1 MRTVETRRRS
11 RYVLLVL
18 SLLAVTLITLDSR
31 GVGVFDGIRNT
42 AGDVFAPVGDAFAW
56 VTSPISN
63 AWGGMTDYDDLKA
76 ENERLRQ
83 RVDELEG
90 GEAEAANAVEQL
102 ERLQEQ
108 MQIDFVGDIPT
119 QIARIATGPYSNFD
133 TFRTEIDKGSDAG
146 LAVGMPVV
154 TRAGLVGRLERV
166 SRTRSVVQLA
176 TDPDFTIG
184 VRLAST
190 QDIGLGHGGGDS
202 NRFVVDRGIDVG
214 DPVEPGE
221 VVLTSGLDD
230 SVMPKDIPIGLVDK
244 VRPDENTGMQ
254 LLLVDYAVDFSQL
267 DVVQVLKWTPPR

>member
-63 AWGGMTDYDDLKA
+63 ASGGMIDYDDLKA

-108 MQIDFVGDIPT
+108 LQIEFVGDIPT

-154 TRAGLVGRLERV
+154 TRAGLVRAA
-166 SRTRSVVQLA
+166 SFRT
-176 TDPDFTIG
+176 
-184 VRLAST
+184 
-190 QDIGLGHGGGDS
+190 
-202 NRFVVDRGIDVG
+202 
-214 DPVEPGE
+214 
-221 VVLTSGLDD
+221 
-230 SVMPKDIPIGLVDK
+230 
-244 VRPDENTGMQ
+244 
-254 LLLVDYAVDFSQL
+254 
-267 DVVQVLKWTPPR
+267 

>member
-63 AWGGMTDYDDLKA
+63 AWGGMSDYDDLKA

-108 MQIDFVGDIPT
+108 LQIEFVGDIPT

-146 LAVGMPVV
+146 TGS
-154 TRAGLVGRLERV
+154 G
-166 SRTRSVVQLA
+166 
-176 TDPDFTIG
+176 
-184 VRLAST
+184 
-190 QDIGLGHGGGDS
+190 GGGDDDAAKKAAAPPPAVPPKKS
-202 NRFVVDRGIDVG
+202 GCGCEVPGAPAPLGFAAVALGLCALAVRRRRG
-214 DPVEPGE
+214 
-221 VVLTSGLDD
+221 
-230 SVMPKDIPIGLVDK
+230 
-244 VRPDENTGMQ
+244 
-254 LLLVDYAVDFSQL
+254 
-267 DVVQVLKWTPPR
+267 

>member
-1 MRTVETRRRS
+1 VRTVETRRRS

-63 AWGGMTDYDDLKA
+63 AWGGMSDYDDLKA

-108 MQIDFVGDIPT
+108 LQIEFVGDIPT

-146 LAVGMPVV
+146 IREDMAVV
-154 TRAGLVGRLERV
+154 TGAGLVGQVTEV
-166 SRTRSVVQLA
+166 SGNRSVVKLVSQRGERFGVRFADRPYIGVAEGRGDGQVISAEFPFEGEIA
-176 TDPDFTIG
+176 TDDVLFTMGGVSTYPPDIP
-184 VRLAST
+184 
-190 QDIGLGHGGGDS
+190 
-202 NRFVVDRGIDVG
+202 VG
-214 DPVEPGE
+214 KVTAINEEPGSLRKTLDVE
-221 VVLTSGLDD
+221 LFADLNDLEFVQVVL
-230 SVMPKDIPIGLVDK
+230 
-244 VRPDENTGMQ
+244 
-254 LLLVDYAVDFSQL
+254 
-267 DVVQVLKWTPPR
+267 WTPEPG